1 METCQYLREELQ
13 QMTWQAFL
21 QEEVESYQSKVSPP
35 LPPAGLLLAGGTQP
49 PPRSPL
55 MLTIRFFFRPLSHSQ
70 PREVMWQL
78 CAIKITEAIQ
88 YVVEFAK
95 RIDGFM
101 ELCQNDQIVL
111 LKAGMTACQ
120 HGPPPSN
127 SHTTTPT
134 SSPPSLPPS
143 LWHCHTGRADLTAQ
157 RPPPHARTHGQTESQ
172 RGGDPTQHHPSYLRS
187 SHYYRR
193 SRDR

>member
-21 QEEVESYQSKVSPP
+21 QEEVESYQSKVRR
-35 LPPAGLLLAGGTQP
+35 LALCCTSVAAAP
-49 PPRSPL
+49 VIK
-55 MLTIRFFFRPLSHSQ
+55 TIVLKQISHSLSYLVPQ

-120 HGPPPSN
+120 HGPLPSN
-127 SHTTTPT
+127 SPRLT
-134 SSPPSLPPS
+134 SASPAPPLS
-143 LWHCHTGRADLTAQ
+143 
-157 RPPPHARTHGQTESQ
+157 
-172 RGGDPTQHHPSYLRS
+172 RGV
-187 SHYYRR
+187 
-193 SRDR
+193 

>member
-21 QEEVESYQSKVSPP
+21 QEEVESYQSK
-35 LPPAGLLLAGGTQP
+35 
-49 PPRSPL
+49 
-55 MLTIRFFFRPLSHSQ
+55 

-111 LKAGMTACQ
+111 LKAGKVCVHITII
-120 HGPPPSN
+120 
-127 SHTTTPT
+127 
-134 SSPPSLPPS
+134 
-143 LWHCHTGRADLTAQ
+143 
-157 RPPPHARTHGQTESQ
+157 
-172 RGGDPTQHHPSYLRS
+172 
-187 SHYYRR
+187 
-193 SRDR
+193 